1 MDPFYIIGRTVF
13 PDGVRPARIGID
25 PTTGTIVSAE
35 NVAEPGSQNT
45 LLFPGFIDAHVHA
58 REYPKPDDTDPDAL
72 AKWEA
77 ACRKEV
83 FASAGEAAINGGVT
97 LIAAMPNDAVPPD
110 DARRYSEKAR
120 ITASSPCPAMLFACV
135 TAESEP
141 WADLPYKVYLDP
153 ARSAV
158 SFDNWS
164 DLERTLGRYKGRR
177 VFFHAEDPEVL
188 RQSATGGPRWRTR
201 PPEAEVSAV
210 RRILELTAKF
220 DLKSHICH
228 ISTEKAVMLLQNYNR
243 NAEDKV
249 TCEATPHHIF
259 FSVVDGRPTSP
270 GCEVIPNADLLE
282 CNPPLRTEHDRAF
295 LLDALK
301 SGAVDML
308 ASDHAPHTLED
319 KRNGAPGMPHL
330 DTLGPFAGRLLTEAG
345 FTPERIAQILAAVP
359 GQLFSQDLDVPHG
372 IIAPGYAASFTEL
385 DLGRET
391 IVDQAGI
398 KNRGPF
404 KTRCGWSPFAG
415 FSFPAFVGAT
425 IVRGRQYSY

>member
-1 MDPFYIIGRTVF
+1 MDFLYITGRAVF
-13 PDGVRPARIGID
+13 PDGIRPARIGID
-25 PTTGTIVSAE
+25 PAAGTIISVEDA
-35 NVAEPGSQNT
+35 AEPGSRDR

-58 REYPKPDDTDPDAL
+58 REYPRPDDSDPDSL

-110 DARRYSEKAR
+110 NAKRYAKKVQ
-120 ITASSPCPAMLFACV
+120 ITASSPCPAVLFACV
-135 TAESEP
+135 TRESEP
-141 WADLPYKVYLDP
+141 WADIPYKVYLDS
-153 ARSAV
+153 ARSAA

-164 DLERTLGRYKGRR
+164 DLQETLSRYKGRR

-188 RQSATGGPRWRTR
+188 RQLGSGGPRWKTR

-210 RRILELTAKF
+210 RRILELSAKF
-220 DLKSHICH
+220 GLKSHLCH
-228 ISTEKAVMLLQNYNR
+228 ISTEKAVTLVQEYNHD
-243 NAEDKV
+243 AEAKV
-249 TCEATPHHIF
+249 TCEATPHHLF
-259 FSVVDGRPTSP
+259 FSVVDGKPTSS
-270 GCEVIPNADLLE
+270 GDQVILNAGLLE
-282 CNPPLRTEHDRAF
+282 CNPPLRTEEDRLF
-295 LLDALK
+295 IVDALK
-301 SGAVDML
+301 NGAVDML

-330 DTLGPFAGRLLTEAG
+330 DTLGPFASRLLSESG
-345 FTPERIAQILAAVP
+345 FTPERIAQILATSP
-359 GQLFSQDLDVPHG
+359 GQLFSRDLDVPHG
-372 IIAPGYAASFTEL
+372 IIAPGWAASLTEV

-391 IVDQAGI
+391 IVDQVGI

-404 KTRCGWSPFAG
+404 RTRCGWSPFAG

-425 IVRGRQYSY
+425 IVRGRQYGF